1 MMGFGYA
8 VGPAYGAGLFEVS
21 TALYTDSSLY
31 NTYIFLNYLPRVDI
45 LLNRLKSATLSIK
58 LLWQALSIPVELP
71 FSLLQQIRKSLSDL
85 WIYLTHL
92 QLMKRQLLAC

>member
-31 NTYIFLNYLPRVDI
+31 NTYIFLNYLPFFAI
-45 LLNRLKSATLSIK
+45 LLSRFKGAFGYCL
-58 LLWQALSIPVELP
+58 ELEV
-71 FSLLQQIRKSLSDL
+71 
-85 WIYLTHL
+85 
-92 QLMKRQLLAC
+92 MKK